1 MFFNLVL
8 LVILLFSLKLLV
20 DLIRGKPIYFP
31 LPKNTIRKVFR
42 DLKISKKDTVLDL
55 GSGDG
60 RVLIIA
66 VKEFGCKKA
75 YGIEINYFLYL
86 ISKLLVKING
96 LENKIEIIHGDF
108 LKVKWPK
115 ANVIT
120 MYLLWGIMKDV
131 EEKLLKEVKKAKII
145 SFAHKLPNLKENKK
159 IKTGH
164 FYTYFYFLNCVKWH
178 FPQYNL
184 SLCSD
189 KKDPHLGQKFLILTS
204 LSPSIL

>member
-1 MFFNLVL
+1 MFFDFIAFL
-8 LVILLFSLKLLV
+8 ILAVSLKILF

-42 DLKISKKDTVLDL
+42 EINLSKKDVVLDL

-66 VKEFGCKKA
+66 VEEFGCKKA

-86 ISKLLVKING
+86 LSKFLIKMKK

-108 LKVKWPK
+108 LKIKWPK

-131 EEKLLKEVKKAKII
+131 EKKLLKEVKKAKVI
-145 SFAHKLPNLKENKK
+145 SFAHKLPNLTENKK

-164 FYTYFYFLNCVKWH
+164 FYTYFYFLN
-178 FPQYNL
+178 
-184 SLCSD
+184 
-189 KKDPHLGQKFLILTS
+189 
-204 LSPSIL
+204 